1 MRRKS
6 SPDQIAFD
14 FEEKPDFEETSD
26 VSAPAPTTTSVL
38 TSRTITACESV
49 EVNSEPPIAPA
60 TAAVS
65 APGATPPQSPP
76 AGTTPAVALP
86 EPSPVV
92 TLKVPPRA
100 AALKTVW
107 PRLEDDLHAALGGPV
122 GKYHANCNAIRVLH
136 ELDAAQRDPTEAE
149 RALLN
154 QYTGWGGIPQAFN
167 PEQADPAW
175 CERTRVLA
183 QMLGEDHASAQASV
197 LNAHYTELFVI
208 DAMWQALR
216 GFGFKGG
223 RVLDPSAGTGYFIG
237 RMPTDLAQAS
247 VVTAVELDRISAR
260 LTQALYGSHG
270 VKVHAMGF
278 EKARLAPNWFDL
290 AISNIPFGNYSV
302 PDDRNV
308 PYANYLIHDYFFC
321 RALEVVRPGGL
332 IAFITSSGTLD
343 KTDTKVRNYLAGQ
356 AELVGAIRLPQGT
369 FMQVANT
376 QVTTD
381 VVFLRKLEAGQ
392 VARQDWIKLDAAP
405 PRLLRHNERLMIS
418 KWYVDHPEYVIGKMT
433 RDSNGYAE
441 GRVAVFEGDVQ
452 DALAERIAL
461 LPQGVYT
468 EPRLPPSRTQA
479 EPRPAVRD
487 LLGFDSSTVGTQWIP
502 APEFVKPGAY
512 CQTPDGR
519 LAISEGEQLKL
530 IDYGLSESNRRRLRG
545 LLAVR
550 DAARLL
556 LHAQTVHED
565 DEPLALPRRR
575 LNERYDRFVQ
585 EFGPLHAKANRQ
597 VFRTDPDFPLLLSLE
612 FFDEESGKAT
622 KADVFHRRT
631 VTLARKV
638 THCSTPEEA
647 LLVSLHER
655 GRVDPACM
663 ASLLGQP
670 EVSILAHLAAQRA
683 IYLDPKTQSW
693 DIADVY
699 LSGNVRRK
707 LIEAELAGDAFV
719 ENVKALTEVIPKDL
733 VPGEINAR
741 IGSTWIPV
749 RDYAQFLNELLER
762 DNVTVEFCSKVG
774 TWNVQIPERGTESV
788 AATQTWGTS
797 RMSADALFLIT
808 LNQEVPTIYD
818 PDPEDPDRAVVNK
831 KETLAIREKQQL
843 LKDHFRRWVFA
854 DPERSARLVRVYNDT
869 FNALRLR
876 AFDGRHLAL
885 PGFSQA
891 YTLHRHQRDGIWR
904 IVSSVNC
911 TLLAH
916 VVGAGKS
923 LTMICRG
930 MELRRL
936 GLARKPCYVVPNHM
950 LEPFAAEFLRAY
962 PHANLLLAGKED
974 LQGTRRRTL
983 LARIATGDW
992 DGIVL
997 THSSFKLIKMSD
1009 AAAKSFI
1016 QHEIDDI
1023 EGVLRAYEQRSGH
1036 RQGNKIVKELERAK
1050 RVWQKKLEKLA
1061 AQNKKDQLLTFEEL
1075 GIDFL
1080 FIDEAHYFKNLY
1092 RLTKMARMPGLP
1104 NSQAERSFDMYMKT
1118 RHVLN
1123 RHGGQW
1129 GVVFST
1135 GTPVANSVAELWTM
1149 QRYLQ
1154 PVTLEDHFVEH
1165 FDAWAGNFG
1174 DSVTALELAPDG
1186 SGYRVHTRFARFVNI
1201 PELMTLF
1208 REVADIRTAEM
1219 VNLPVPRARLH
1230 TRAAPNTPA
1239 LKAYVGEL
1247 VARSELIHTGKVHP
1261 RDDNM
1266 LKVTTDGRK
1275 AALDLRMVNP
1285 FAADD
1290 PHSKVNLCVE
1300 QVFEIWQRTAE
1311 FRGTQ
1316 LVFCDLSTPKDDG
1329 RFNVYHDLRRKLV
1342 ARGVPLEQIA
1352 FVHDYETDAEKA
1364 RLYKA
1369 VQNGQI
1375 RILIGST
1382 LKMGVGTNVQH
1393 RLVALHHLDGPWR
1406 PADVEQREGRIVR
1419 QNNINEEV
1427 DIYRYVTEGSFDAYI
1442 WQTLETKAR
1451 FIAQIMRADHGL
1463 RVAEDVE
1470 LAALS
1475 YAEVKAL
1482 ASGNPLVMEKAGV
1495 DAEVLKLSALKSSW
1509 DHQQWENRQ
1518 EVVSLPQRIEYWRE
1532 QVQRLEVDLAAR
1544 TETRG
1549 SLFKMRVGDT
1559 RFTERVPAAER
1570 LAQWYGGALVRAGE
1584 IRRARGLAEELD
1596 VGEIGGL
1603 KLVLLVDGFRNSVP
1617 RFALR
1622 GQRLYVANEIGSSEG
1637 IVRVI
1642 ENTLYSLEG
1651 VLEDEKTSFAAI
1663 EKRLADIRFELSKP
1677 FEGAERLAHLLAR
1690 QQEINGQLDL
1700 DKGQGGAAETASE
1713 AA

>member
-1 MRRKS
+1 MGRKPS
-6 SPDQIAFD
+6 PASPDQIAFD
-14 FEEKPDFEETSD
+14 FEETPGA
-26 VSAPAPTTTSVL
+26 SAPVPAATPAPASPAM
-38 TSRTITACESV
+38 TACESV
-49 EVNSEPPIAPA
+49 EVSPEPSTAPA
-60 TAAVS
+60 TAAAS
-65 APGATPPQSPP
+65 APVAVPVQSPAAAP
-76 AGTTPAVALP
+76 TPAVVLP
-86 EPSPVV
+86 EPSPLPI
-92 TLKVPPRA
+92 LKVPPSA
-100 AALKTVW
+100 TPPKAVW
-107 PRLEDDLHAALGGPV
+107 PRLDDDLHTRLGGPV
-122 GKYHANCNAIRVLH
+122 GKYLANCDAIRLLH
-136 ELDAAQRDPTEAE
+136 ELETVHRDPTDAE
-149 RALLN
+149 RVILN
-154 QYTGWGGIPQAFN
+154 QYIGWGGIPQAFN
-167 PEQADPAW
+167 DDQTDPAW
-175 CERTRVLA
+175 CERTRELA
-183 QMLGEDHASAQASV
+183 RLLGEDHASARASV
-197 LNAHYTELFVI
+197 LNAHYTDLFVI

-216 GFGFKGG
+216 GFGFNGG
-223 RVLDPSAGTGYFIG
+223 RVLEPSAGIGLFIG

-247 VVTAVELDRISAR
+247 TVTSVELDRISAR
-260 LTQALYGSHG
+260 FTQALYGPYG
-270 VKVHAMGF
+270 VKVHALGF

-290 AISNIPFGNYSV
+290 AISNIPFGTYSV

-332 IAFITSSGTLD
+332 IAFVTSSGTLD
-343 KTDTKVRNYLAGQ
+343 KTDKKVRNYLAGQ

-369 FMQVANT
+369 FKQVANT

-381 VVFLRKLEAGQ
+381 LVFLRKLEAGQ
-392 VARQDWIKLDAAP
+392 VAHQDWINLGPAP
-405 PRLLRHNERLMIS
+405 PRLLHHNEHLMIS
-418 KWYVDHPEYVIGKMT
+418 KWYVDHPEYVIGQMMH
-433 RDSNGYAE
+433 DSNGYAE
-441 GRVAVFEGDVQ
+441 GRVAVYDGDVRQ
-452 DALAERIAL
+452 ALAERIAR
-461 LPQGVYT
+461 LPKGIYT
-468 EPRLPPSRTQA
+468 PPRLVLVRGQA

-487 LLGFDSSTVGTQWIP
+487 LLGFESSTVGTQWIP

-512 CQTPDGR
+512 CLTTDGR
-519 LAISEGEQLKL
+519 LAVSEGDQLKL
-530 IDYGLSESNRRRLRG
+530 IDSTLTETNRRRLRG
-545 LLAVR
+545 LLSVR

-556 LHAQTVHED
+556 LHAQTVHEE
-565 DEPLALPRRR
+565 DEPLELPRRR

-585 EFGPLHAKANRQ
+585 AFGPLHAKANRQ

-612 FFDEESGKAT
+612 LFDEESGKAR
-622 KADVFHRRT
+622 KADVFERRT
-631 VTLARKV
+631 VMLRRKI

-647 LLVSLHER
+647 LLVSVHER
-655 GRVDPACM
+655 GRVDSAFM
-663 ASLLGQP
+663 ASLLSLP
-670 EVSILAHLAAQRA
+670 EDQILAHLAAQRA
-683 IYLDPKTQSW
+683 IYLDPKTQTW

-707 LIEAELAGDAFV
+707 LIEAELAGDAFA
-719 ENVKALTEVIPKDL
+719 ENVRALTDVIPKDL

-762 DNVTVEFCSKVG
+762 TDVTVEFCAKVG
-774 TWNVQIPERGTESV
+774 TWNVRIPDRSTESV

-797 RMSADALFLIT
+797 RMSADDLFLLT
-808 LNQEVPTIYD
+808 LNQEVPTIHD
-818 PDPEDPDRAVVNK
+818 PDPEDPDRSIVNK
-831 KETLAIREKQQL
+831 AETLAIREKQQL
-843 LKDHFRRWVFA
+843 LKDHFRSWAFK
-854 DPERSARLVRVYNDT
+854 DPERSARLVRIYNDT

-876 AFDGRHLAL
+876 QFDGRHLSL

-891 YTLHRHQRDGIWR
+891 YKLHRHQQDGIWR

-923 LTMICRG
+923 LTMICGG

-962 PHANLLLAGKED
+962 PHANLLLASKED

-997 THSSFKLIKMSD
+997 THASFKLIKMSD
-1009 AAAKSFI
+1009 EATKGFI
-1016 QHEIDDI
+1016 NREIADI
-1023 EGVLRAYEQRSGH
+1023 DEVLRAYEQRSGRSH
-1036 RQGNKIVKELERAK
+1036 RNKIVKELERSK
-1050 RVWQKKLEKLA
+1050 RIWQKRLEDLA
-1061 AQNKKDQLLTFEEL
+1061 EQAKKDPLLTFEEL

-1080 FIDEAHYFKNLY
+1080 FIDEAHFFKNLY
-1092 RLTKMARMPGLP
+1092 RLTKMARIPGLP
-1104 NSQAERSFDMYMKT
+1104 NSQSGRAFDMYMKT
-1118 RHVLN
+1118 RHVLDL
-1123 RHGGQW
+1123 HGGQW
-1129 GVVFST
+1129 GVVFAT

-1149 QRYLQ
+1149 QRFLQ
-1154 PVTLEDHFVEH
+1154 PVTLEQHFVEH

-1186 SGYRVHTRFARFVNI
+1186 SGYRMHTRFARFVNI

-1219 VNLPVPRARLH
+1219 VNLPVPRARRH

-1247 VARSELIHTGKVHP
+1247 VRRSELIHTGKVHP
-1261 RDDNM
+1261 RYDNM

-1275 AALDLRMVNP
+1275 AALDLRMVDP

-1300 QVFEIWQRTAE
+1300 QVLEIWKRTAD

-1316 LVFCDLSTPKDDG
+1316 LIFCDLSTPKDDG
-1329 RFNVYHDLRRKLV
+1329 RFNVYHDIRRKLI
-1342 ARGVPLEQIA
+1342 ARGVPREQIA
-1352 FVHDYETDAEKA
+1352 FIHDYETDAEKA

-1369 VQNGQI
+1369 VQAGLI
-1375 RILIGST
+1375 RILLGST
-1382 LKMGVGTNVQH
+1382 LKMGVGTNVQQ
-1393 RLVALHHLDGPWR
+1393 RLAASHHLDGPWR
-1406 PADVEQREGRIVR
+1406 PADVEQRDGRIVR
-1419 QNNINEEV
+1419 QGNINEEV

-1451 FIAQIMRADHGL
+1451 FIAQIMRADGGL

-1509 DHQQWENRQ
+1509 EQQQWDNHR
-1518 EVVSLPQRIEYWRE
+1518 EVNSLPPVIVHRRE
-1532 QVQRLEVDLAAR
+1532 EVKQLEADLAAR
-1544 TETRG
+1544 TDTRG
-1549 SLFKMRVGDT
+1549 SRFNMRVGDT
-1559 RFTERVPAAER
+1559 TFTERGPAAER
-1570 LAQWYGGALVRAGE
+1570 LAQWYGSALFRSEE
-1584 IRRARGLAEELD
+1584 IRRTNGRQEELA
-1596 VGEIGGL
+1596 VGDIGGL
-1603 KLVLLVDGFRNSVP
+1603 KLVLLVYGYRETPP

-1622 GQRLYVANEIGSSEG
+1622 GERLYVGNEIVSPEG

-1642 ENTLYSLEG
+1642 ENTLYGLEG
-1651 VLEDEKTSFAAI
+1651 LLEREQTALAAT
-1663 EKRLADIRFELSKP
+1663 EKRLADIRFELTKP
-1677 FEGAERLAHLLAR
+1677 FEGAERLAHLLVR
-1690 QQEINGQLDL
+1690 QEEINSQLDL
-1700 DKGQGGAAETASE
+1700 DKGQAGAAEAASE